1 MTRTAVGH
9 RSSAAVGVLLA
20 VSLLCG
26 TSFARQARPASPD
39 AKAAQDTKA
48 PGGDVQ
54 RGKKLYASSGCYECH
69 GTVAHGSPRTGPM
82 LLTPL
87 PFAAFIK
94 QLRQPT
100 SEMPPYEAKVLSDQ
114 QVADI
119 YAFIQ
124 TLPRPVDHKTI
135 KLLQ

>member
-1 MTRTAVGH
+1 MKP
-9 RSSAAVGVLLA
+9 AA
-20 VSLLCG
+20 
-26 TSFARQARPASPD
+26 TD
-39 AKAAQDTKA
+39 AKAPAGDA
-48 PGGDVQ
+48 PS
-54 RGKKLYASSGCYECH
+54 GKKLYTASGCYECH
-69 GTVAHGSPRTGPM
+69 GTVAQGSPRTGPM
-82 LLTPL
+82 LVTPL

-94 QLRQPT
+94 QLRQPA
-100 SEMPPYEAKVLSDQ
+100 SEMPPYVAKVLSDQ